1 MESLSPPHRRL
12 DDGIVALSGAL
23 PIASLGSWLWAFLPV
38 PQFLRHLRPSSTWP
52 HWSPSASAA
61 VCPLAFPPGS
71 GLPGADS
78 CGRHHERL
86 PLPPAGLPLGQP
98 VDGAARDETG
108 REAGSGLGPPA
119 RSCSLL
125 CTRASPS
132 ERGSRGAA
140 CPRRPP
146 SLGSLD
152 SPPCA
157 HLPSQGGDRQ
167 PLSLVPGDFA
177 APAGS
182 LTLH

>member
-98 VDGAARDETG
+98 VDGAAGDETG
-108 REAGSGLGPPA
+108 RKRARDLGPRHGPA
-119 RSCSLL
+119 RCS
-125 CTRASPS
+125 A
-132 ERGSRGAA
+132 RGPLPPNAAPGA
-140 CPRRPP
+140 RP
-146 SLGSLD
+146 
-152 SPPCA
+152 
-157 HLPSQGGDRQ
+157 
-167 PLSLVPGDFA
+167 VPGVRPHWVPSTPRPA
-177 APAGS
+177 LTSQARVETAGHCHSSPAGS